1 MSAPSKVGSQD
12 KLTIA
17 SPDDVERI
25 VDEGG
30 VKGRM
35 HWVILGLA
43 LAGLGFEAFYTG
55 ALSGGMSAIS
65 EQLGLGGND
74 VGTLSAIGYSASVL
88 AALTC
93 AKLGDR
99 IGRVR
104 FLVVAKA
111 LAVIGALTMMSAQSY
126 GMLLS
131 GRLIGG
137 IAYGIDLGI
146 ALAYLAE
153 LLPKN
158 KRSWLSFSQAQWYT
172 STSLALLVTL
182 GAYELGAGLDVW
194 RWSLGVAA
202 AIAFV
207 LLLARIR
214 FMPESPK
221 WLAARGD
228 LPGAARSLTRIL
240 GREVTVDRARTA
252 EFVPAPAIKVK
263 WAALWAR
270 EYRQRTVLA
279 NIVGFTEALQYFAIG
294 FYLPIISMDLFGSGF
309 AMAITG
315 SIVFN
320 LFGIVGGVLAVYFAR
335 RFGVRISSAWGFA
348 GVAAAIFVL
357 ATWSNMPILAG
368 FLVPSFFIFCHAAAP
383 GTAGLTMGPL
393 AYRSELRARG
403 SQLVTISRSAA
414 GVVGLFCFPVMREAF
429 GTPTTLLI
437 LMAAPLVGLLAC
449 VVIKWEPLS
458 QKSDRELH
466 DIGVRQAHD
475 RSLLIDTEQ
484 TESTS

>member
-1 MSAPSKVGSQD
+1 MSAQAAAVRDPLV
-12 KLTIA
+12 TIS

-25 VDEGG
+25 IDEGG
-30 VKGRM
+30 VKGKS
-35 HWVILGLA
+35 HWIILGLA

-55 ALSGGMSAIS
+55 ALSGGMSALT
-65 EQLGLGGND
+65 EQLGLSGNN

-104 FLVVAKA
+104 FLVIAKA
-111 LAVIGALTMMSAQSY
+111 LAVIGALVMMSAQSY

-158 KRSWLSFSQAQWYT
+158 KRNWLSFSQAQWYT

-194 RWSLGVAA
+194 RWSLGVAG

-207 LLLARIR
+207 LLLARIWY
-214 FMPESPK
+214 MPESPK

-228 LPGAARSLTRIL
+228 LDGAARSLTRIL
-240 GREVTVDRARTA
+240 GREVRVDTARVA
-252 EFVPAPAIKVK
+252 AAVPAPAIKVK
-263 WAALWAR
+263 WAALWAK
-270 EYRQRTVLA
+270 EYRQRTILA

-294 FYLPIISMDLFGSGF
+294 FYLPVISMDLFGSGF

-348 GVAAAIFVL
+348 GVATAILIL
-357 ATWSNMPILAG
+357 ATWSDMPLLAG

-414 GVVGLFCFPVMREAF
+414 GVVGLFCFPVLREAF
-429 GTPTTLLI
+429 GTPATLLI
-437 LMAAPLVGLLAC
+437 LMAAPLAGLLAC
-449 VVIKWEPLS
+449 LIIKWEPLS
-458 QKSDRELH
+458 AESDQELH
-466 DIGVRQAHD
+466 EIGVRQAHD
-475 RSLLIDTEQ
+475 RSLLI
-484 TESTS
+484 ESQESEMPK